1 MRRTPQKGLR
11 QGGKVS
17 VVPTGNHDYAVAPDK
32 TPTTWLNKTKMT
44 TKRMSQAGGVGRGRG
59 RGGRGGRGRG
69 GRGASAAQAREPFD
83 PSNGDPTNL
92 SCWSLTI
99 GASGCDVPSW
109 WLNRTR
115 DYLVAHDLRGAA
127 TLEKGGKHEVLHIQ
141 AIVEITSNRDAVAT
155 AAFRQH
161 YRDFVPLTSS
171 DSAKLTFKPLAA
183 GQTFPHM
190 LGYVQK
196 DLGKPHYALVK
207 HNVSDAELEE
217 ARKVYSDVSADY
229 KKGKILISKTALG
242 ERYFSFWFSNYR
254 PFWVPVDVGLWHMI
268 RSGKYAPGATW
279 AVCQFGKAMG
289 PEVINA
295 FLHMII
301 RPTAC
306 TLDHVRILFFNA
318 HLARP
323 TQMVRYFL
331 PGGMPDFGRG
341 CTELQKKCAEIW
353 YTHHEDV
360 DTMVRVV
367 FELRSSLAV
376 NNIGFDDHNM
386 VDTVFA
392 YCFEDAL
399 DKVRSTVDGLR
410 IRHDAQP
417 GLGIGG
423 VSEPGGAATRTS
435 SEMFY
440 STGEGG
446 EDIGGSLLFGDGE
459 EEEEEGYVEGMEIV
473 ECSAK
478 GG

>member
-196 DLGKPHYALVK
+196 DLGKPH
-207 HNVSDAELEE
+207 
-217 ARKVYSDVSADY
+217 
-229 KKGKILISKTALG
+229 
-242 ERYFSFWFSNYR
+242 
-254 PFWVPVDVGLWHMI
+254 
-268 RSGKYAPGATW
+268 
-279 AVCQFGKAMG
+279 
-289 PEVINA
+289 
-295 FLHMII
+295 
-301 RPTAC
+301 
-306 TLDHVRILFFNA
+306 
-318 HLARP
+318 
-323 TQMVRYFL
+323 
-331 PGGMPDFGRG
+331 
-341 CTELQKKCAEIW
+341 
-353 YTHHEDV
+353 
-360 DTMVRVV
+360 
-367 FELRSSLAV
+367 
-376 NNIGFDDHNM
+376 
-386 VDTVFA
+386 
-392 YCFEDAL
+392 
-399 DKVRSTVDGLR
+399 
-410 IRHDAQP
+410 
-417 GLGIGG
+417 
-423 VSEPGGAATRTS
+423 
-435 SEMFY
+435 
-440 STGEGG
+440 
-446 EDIGGSLLFGDGE
+446 
-459 EEEEEGYVEGMEIV
+459 
-473 ECSAK
+473 
-478 GG
+478 